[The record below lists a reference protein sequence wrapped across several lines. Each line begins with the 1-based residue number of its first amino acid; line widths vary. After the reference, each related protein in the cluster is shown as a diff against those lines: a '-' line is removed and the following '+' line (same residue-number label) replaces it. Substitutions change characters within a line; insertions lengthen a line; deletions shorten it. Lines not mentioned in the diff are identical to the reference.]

1 MKLEALKADTP
12 LEAMLPYR
20 KMLVEALEHSG
31 GSHTFQNIVD
41 SVQQEVMQFWP
52 MEKSCLVTE
61 VINYPN
67 IKCLHIFLAG
77 GDLQEIKSINNTLEF
92 LCQEIGADYI
102 SLSGRRGWIKALAD
116 IGYELSHVTLAKKV
130 KDKEK
135 EDG

>member
-20 KMLVEALEHSG
+20 KMLVEALNHSG

-41 SVQQEVMQFWP
+41 AVQQEVMQFWP

-67 IKCLHIFLAG
+67 LKTLHIFLAG
-77 GDLQEIKSINNTLEF
+77 GDLQEIKSIDNTLEF

>member
-20 KMLVEALEHSG
+20 KMLVEALNHSG

-41 SVQQEVMQFWP
+41 AVQNEVMQFWP
-52 MEKSCLVTE
+52 MEKSCLGTE

-67 IKCLHIFLAG
+67 LKTLHIFLAG
-77 GDLQEIKSINNTLEF
+77 GDLEEIKSIDSTLEF

-130 KDKEK
+130 KEK
-135 EDG
+135 ENG

>member
-130 KDKEK
+130 KEK
-135 EDG
+135 ENG

>member
-67 IKCLHIFLAG
+67 LKTLHIFLAG

-130 KDKEK
+130 KEK

>member
-20 KMLVEALEHSG
+20 KMLVEALNHSG

-41 SVQQEVMQFWP
+41 AVQNEVMQFWP

-67 IKCLHIFLAG
+67 LKTLHIFLAG
-77 GDLQEIKSINNTLEF
+77 GDLEEIKSIDSTLEF

-135 EDG
+135 QNG

>member
-20 KMLVEALEHSG
+20 KMLVEALNHSG

-41 SVQQEVMQFWP
+41 AVQNEVMQFWP

-67 IKCLHIFLAG
+67 LKTLHIFLAG
-77 GDLQEIKSINNTLEF
+77 GDL
-92 LCQEIGADYI
+92 
-102 SLSGRRGWIKALAD
+102 
-116 IGYELSHVTLAKKV
+116 
-130 KDKEK
+130 
-135 EDG
+135 

>member
-67 IKCLHIFLAG
+67 LKTLHIFLAG
-77 GDLQEIKSINNTLEF
+77 GDLQEIKSIDNTLEF

>member
-20 KMLVEALEHSG
+20 KMLVEALNHSG

-41 SVQQEVMQFWP
+41 AVQNEVMQFWP
-52 MEKSCLVTE
+52 REKSCLVTE

-67 IKCLHIFLAG
+67 LKTLHIFLAG
-77 GDLQEIKSINNTLEF
+77 GDLEEIKSIDSTLEF

-130 KDKEK
+130 KEK
-135 EDG
+135 ENG

>member
-67 IKCLHIFLAG
+67 LKTLHIFLAG

>member
-20 KMLVEALEHSG
+20 KMLVEALNHSG

-41 SVQQEVMQFWP
+41 AVQNEVMQFWP

-67 IKCLHIFLAG
+67 LKTLHIFLAG
-77 GDLQEIKSINNTLEF
+77 GDLEEIKSIDSTLEF

-130 KDKEK
+130 KEK
-135 EDG
+135 ENG

>member
-20 KMLVEALEHSG
+20 KMLVEALNHSG

-67 IKCLHIFLAG
+67 LKTLHIFLAG
-77 GDLQEIKSINNTLEF
+77 GDLEEIKSIDSTLEF

-130 KDKEK
+130 KEK
-135 EDG
+135 ENG

>member
-67 IKCLHIFLAG
+67 LKTLHIFLAG

-130 KDKEK
+130 KEK
-135 EDG
+135 ENG

>member
-41 SVQQEVMQFWP
+41 AVQQEVMQFWP
-52 MEKSCLVTE
+52 MERSCLVTE

-67 IKCLHIFLAG
+67 LKTLHIFLAG
-77 GDLQEIKSINNTLEF
+77 GDLQEIKSIDNTLEF

-130 KDKEK
+130 KEK
-135 EDG
+135 ENG

>member
-20 KMLVEALEHSG
+20 KMLVEALNHSG

-41 SVQQEVMQFWP
+41 AVQQEVMQFWP

-67 IKCLHIFLAG
+67 LKTLHIFLAG
-77 GDLQEIKSINNTLEF
+77 GDLQEIKSIDNTLEF

-135 EDG
+135 QNG

>member
-20 KMLVEALEHSG
+20 KMLVEALNHSG

-41 SVQQEVMQFWP
+41 AVQQEVMQFWP

-67 IKCLHIFLAG
+67 LKTLHIFLAG
-77 GDLQEIKSINNTLEF
+77 GDLEEIKSIDSTLEF

-130 KDKEK
+130 KEK
-135 EDG
+135 ENG

>member
-20 KMLVEALEHSG
+20 KMLVEALNHSG

-41 SVQQEVMQFWP
+41 AVQQEVMQFWP

-67 IKCLHIFLAG
+67 LKTLHIFLAG
-77 GDLQEIKSINNTLEF
+77 GDLEEIKSIDSTLEF

-135 EDG
+135 QNG

>member
-1 MKLEALKADTP
+1 MKLEALKAATP

-67 IKCLHIFLAG
+67 LKTLHIFLAG
-77 GDLQEIKSINNTLEF
+77 GDLQEIKSIDNTLEF

-130 KDKEK
+130 KEK

>member
-1 MKLEALKADTP
+1 MKLEALKAATP

-20 KMLVEALEHSG
+20 KMLIEALEHSG

-41 SVQQEVMQFWP
+41 SVQNEVMQFWP
-52 MEKSCLVTE
+52 MEQSCLVTE

-77 GDLQEIKSINNTLEF
+77 GDLEEIKSIDSTLEF

>member
-20 KMLVEALEHSG
+20 KMLVEALNHSG

-41 SVQQEVMQFWP
+41 AVQQEVMQFWP

-67 IKCLHIFLAG
+67 LKTLHIFLAG
-77 GDLQEIKSINNTLEF
+77 GDLQEIKSIDNTLEF

-130 KDKEK
+130 KEK
-135 EDG
+135 ENG

>member
-1 MKLEALKADTP
+1 MKLEALKAATP

-130 KDKEK
+130 KEK

>member
-20 KMLVEALEHSG
+20 KMLVEALNHSG

-41 SVQQEVMQFWP
+41 AVQNEVMQFWP

-67 IKCLHIFLAG
+67 LKTLHIFLAG
-77 GDLQEIKSINNTLEF
+77 GDLEEIKSIDSTLEF

-102 SLSGRRGWIKALAD
+102 SLSGRKGWIKALAD

-130 KDKEK
+130 KEK
-135 EDG
+135 ENG

>member
-20 KMLVEALEHSG
+20 KMLVEALNHSG

-41 SVQQEVMQFWP
+41 AVQNEVMQFWP

-67 IKCLHIFLAG
+67 LKTLHIFLAG
-77 GDLQEIKSINNTLEF
+77 GDLEEIKTIDSTLEF

-130 KDKEK
+130 KEK

>member
-41 SVQQEVMQFWP
+41 AVQQEVMQFWP

-67 IKCLHIFLAG
+67 LKTLHIFLAG
-77 GDLQEIKSINNTLEF
+77 GDLEEIKGIDSTLEF

-135 EDG
+135 QNG

>member
-20 KMLVEALEHSG
+20 KMLIEALEHSG

-41 SVQQEVMQFWP
+41 SVQNEVMQFWP

-61 VINYPN
+61 VINYPRL
-67 IKCLHIFLAG
+67 KTLHIFLAG
-77 GDLQEIKSINNTLEF
+77 GDLEEIKSIDNTLEF

-130 KDKEK
+130 KEK
-135 EDG
+135 ENG

>member
-1 MKLEALKADTP
+1 
-12 LEAMLPYR
+12 MLPYR
-20 KMLVEALEHSG
+20 KMLVEALNHSG

-41 SVQQEVMQFWP
+41 AVQNEVMQFWP

-67 IKCLHIFLAG
+67 LKTLHIFLAG
-77 GDLQEIKSINNTLEF
+77 GDLEEIKSIDSTLEF

-130 KDKEK
+130 KEK
-135 EDG
+135 ENG

>member
-41 SVQQEVMQFWP
+41 SVQNEVMQFWP

-67 IKCLHIFLAG
+67 LKTLHIFLAG
-77 GDLQEIKSINNTLEF
+77 GDLEEIKSIDSTLEF

-116 IGYELSHVTLAKKV
+116 IGYELSHVTLAKRV
-130 KDKEK
+130 KEK
-135 EDG
+135 ENG

>member
-20 KMLVEALEHSG
+20 KMLVEALNHSG

-67 IKCLHIFLAG
+67 LKTLHIFLAG
-77 GDLQEIKSINNTLEF
+77 GDLQEIKSIDNTLEF

>member
-20 KMLVEALEHSG
+20 KMLVEALNHSG

-41 SVQQEVMQFWP
+41 AVQNEVMQFWP

-77 GDLQEIKSINNTLEF
+77 GDLEEIKSIDSTLEF

-135 EDG
+135 QNG

>member
-20 KMLVEALEHSG
+20 KMLVEALNHSG

-41 SVQQEVMQFWP
+41 AVQQEVMQFWP
-52 MEKSCLVTE
+52 MERSCLVTE
-61 VINYPN
+61 DINYPN
-67 IKCLHIFLAG
+67 LKTLHIFLAG
-77 GDLQEIKSINNTLEF
+77 GDLQEIKSIDNTLEF

-130 KDKEK
+130 KEK
-135 EDG
+135 ENG

>member
-20 KMLVEALEHSG
+20 KMLVEALNHSG

-77 GDLQEIKSINNTLEF
+77 GDLEEIKSIDSTLEF

-135 EDG
+135 QNG

>member
-20 KMLVEALEHSG
+20 KMLVEALNHSG

-67 IKCLHIFLAG
+67 LKTLHIFLAG
-77 GDLQEIKSINNTLEF
+77 GDLQEIKSIDNTLEF

-135 EDG
+135 VNG

>member
-1 MKLEALKADTP
+1 MKLEALKAATP

-20 KMLVEALEHSG
+20 KMLVEALNHSG

-67 IKCLHIFLAG
+67 IKCLHLFLAG
-77 GDLQEIKSINNTLEF
+77 GDLQEIKSIDSTLEF

>member
-31 GSHTFQNIVD
+31 GSHTFQDIVNAVEMQ
-41 SVQQEVMQFWP
+41 SMQFWP
-52 MEKSCLVTE
+52 MERSCLVTE

-67 IKCLHIFLAG
+67 LKTLHIFLAG
-77 GDLQEIKSINNTLEF
+77 GDLQEIKSIDNTLEF

-135 EDG
+135 VNG